1 MHAVFVCAF
10 SVAFYKY
17 LMLRNMTGETQ
28 FFTLKTI
35 IIPYKLPRL
44 CLVFYTRQHAADRS
58 SEITM
63 GATILKGSV

>member
-17 LMLRNMTGETQ
+17 FMLRNMTGETQ

-35 IIPYKLPRL
+35 IVPYKLPRL
-44 CLVFYTRQHAADRS
+44 CFVITRDNMPQIAA
-58 SEITM
+58 
-63 GATILKGSV
+63 LKSQWGPQY